1 MQEFSG
7 NLIETLSRLAFPK
20 IGIIDIIQIALIAFF
35 VYQFMVWIKYTHAY
49 TLLKGILVVLLFI
62 LIAYIFRM
70 NTILWIFSNLAS
82 TLIVGVIVIF
92 QPELRKVLEQLGQ
105 KRIMASLIPFDAGK
119 EVKER
124 FTYKTISELVKAC
137 FDMGEVKTGAL
148 IVIEQ
153 NELLTDYIRTG
164 INLDAI
170 LTSQLLINI
179 FEHNTP
185 LHDGAVIIR
194 DNRVLAATCYLPLT
208 DRIDLNKAL
217 GTRHR
222 AAVGI
227 SEVSDSMTIVV
238 SEETGEISIAYGG
251 TLYRNLDAI
260 ELRKK
265 LTSLQPVIPE
275 HRRARLRK
283 GGKKN
288 GKK

>member
-1 MQEFSG
+1 ME
-7 NLIETLSRLAFPK
+7 K
-20 IGIIDIIQIALIAFF
+20 
-35 VYQFMVWIKYTHAY
+35 
-49 TLLKGILVVLLFI
+49 
-62 LIAYIFRM
+62 
-70 NTILWIFSNLAS
+70 
-82 TLIVGVIVIF
+82 
-92 QPELRKVLEQLGQ
+92 
-105 KRIMASLIPFDAGK
+105 DA
-119 EVKER
+119 EER
-124 FTYKTISELVKAC
+124 FSDKTVNELVKGS
-137 FDMGEVKTGAL
+137 FEMGKAKTGAL
-148 IVIEQ
+148 IVLEK
-153 NELLTDYIRTG
+153 NTKLTEYIRTG
-164 INLDAI
+164 IELDS
-170 LTSQLLINI
+170 LVTSQLLLNI

-185 LHDGAVIIR
+185 LHDGAIIVR
-194 DNRVLAATCYLPLT
+194 GNRIISATCYLPLT

-217 GTRHR
+217 GMRHR